1 MREFIYVLIV
11 VVVCIVAFLLV
22 FLGLVIC
29 LDLWGVN
36 IVSDAPA
43 YMT

>member
-1 MREFIYVLIV
+1 MREFIYALIV
-11 VVVCIVAFLLV
+11 LVVCVVAFLLV
-22 FLGLVIC
+22 FFGLVIC

-36 IVSDAPA
+36 IVSDASA